1 MFINRHCAMAT
12 SNKSCRRRWL
22 LIGIVVV
29 ALAVSMIWFA
39 IIKTTVSATPSRVV
53 FSADSNGTAR
63 LLGVSLANTNV
74 RDGVFKVM
82 GAAGMKAA
90 IAVPAGLSPTN
101 QAQVSNFIQTLEAM
115 GRAGLFPTNSTPNPY
130 E

>member
-1 MFINRHCAMAT
+1 MDI
-12 SNKSCRRRWL
+12 SNKSSRCRWL
-22 LIGIVVV
+22 LIGIIVV

-39 IIKTTVSATPSRVV
+39 TMKTTGSAAPSRVV
-53 FSADSNGTAR
+53 FSADTNGTAR

-74 RDGVFKVM
+74 RDGVFKAM

-101 QAQVSNFIQTLEAM
+101 QTQVSNFLQTLEAM
-115 GRAGLFPTNSTPNPY
+115 GRAGLFSTNSTPNPY